1 MSAFVIEDIRW
12 HARALIRFLLLYVC
26 GSKLMSPTDDKL
38 CTSAYN
44 NYDIARTPPSPR
56 SGARV
61 MSNQN
66 RPDCSAHARGRATGL
81 SSKEMLFWL

>member
-1 MSAFVIEDIRW
+1 MIEDIRW

-44 NYDIARTPPSPR
+44 NYDIARTPPRP
-56 SGARV
+56 GARV
-61 MSNQN
+61 MSNQHP
-66 RPDCSAHARGRATGL
+66 PDRSAHARGRATGL
-81 SSKEMLFWL
+81 SSIFWL

>member
-1 MSAFVIEDIRW
+1 MIEDIRW
-12 HARALIRFLLLYVC
+12 HARALVRFLLLYVC

-44 NYDIARTPPSPR
+44 NYDIARTPPPPGCP
-56 SGARV
+56 GARV
-61 MSNQN
+61 MSNQH
-66 RPDCSAHARGRATGL
+66 RPDRSAHARGRATGL